1 MIAYSASGDSS
12 RQRPLAL
19 MASDA
24 KVYIAGVGYS
34 PDDASGQ
41 EPVAKLVSAATKA
54 LLDAGVT
61 FEDVTHCVT
70 SKTLSSGSIAFSA
83 FGEGEVMVEKVEAG
97 SELDASIRL
106 VRDRDVQCVLMVAAE
121 KVCCKGT
128 SPRMCLALFLRG

>member
-1 MIAYSASGDSS
+1 
-12 RQRPLAL
+12 

-24 KVYIAGVGYS
+24 KVCIAGVGYS

-54 LLDAGVT
+54 LLDTGVT
-61 FEDVTHCVT
+61 FENVTHCVT

-97 SELDASIRL
+97 SELNASIRL
-106 VRDRDVQCVLMVAAE
+106 VRDRDAQCVLMVAAE

-128 SPRMCLALFLRG
+128 SPRLCLVLFLRG